1 MTTDPLAKHYETL
14 SGAERFGLL
23 IDAMSRNDKVE
34 EGRVN
39 DSCPM
44 TAFKIEDPSYRGRVR
59 QSAVLAMYVS
69 LQIAE
74 GLARIR
80 TFHELLTDG
89 AALDG
94 VCADALRRGVLV
106 RAGLRPVG
114 GRGRRRHGAAGP
126 GGGHQGD

>member
-59 QSAVLAMYVS
+59 QSTCWPCTCRS
-69 LQIAE
+69 KSQR
-74 GLARIR
+74 GWPGSARS
-80 TFHELLTDG
+80 TSY
-89 AALDG
+89 
-94 VCADALRRGVLV
+94 
-106 RAGLRPVG
+106 
-114 GRGRRRHGAAGP
+114 
-126 GGGHQGD
+126 